1 MEKRFLVIEDIDAYT
16 SAFKLSNYVWSTVIQ
31 WDKFTKWT
39 LGQQYVE
46 AIDSISANLAEGYGR
61 YYKKDK
67 IKFYKYSY
75 GSLEEGKDWTR
86 KERARY
92 ALTEEEYNHI
102 MR

>member
-1 MEKRFLVIEDIDAYT
+1 MEKRFLVIEDIDAYK

-86 KERARY
+86 KTRARY
-92 ALTEEEYNHI
+92 AI
-102 MR
+102 K